1 MKTIYVHLD
10 PTKFDF
16 SSELKD
22 NNYTFSDVPEYA
34 KVSFQQS
41 SKYLN
46 DDVIVITNEKLQKY
60 NNDINDFFS
69 LCKTYMPS
77 HYNDPFWLL
86 TLLRLYVLYLYVKDN
101 NINVFL
107 HMEYDNLIYD
117 ELKCLNKLKNGVY
130 FTYVGPVDGGSAG
143 IVFCNN
149 INNFSS
155 FIESIKKLIKNG
167 ENKLQKITGNYIV
180 SEMNMIHL
188 ISRGTKEIMHYL
200 PTLPGDKYFNELGM
214 VFDGASYGQFIS
226 GTNNGHSK
234 GWAGNHHRIGSL
246 INQKIINVEFNFEN
260 KKPYVVYN
268 GDKTLIANLH
278 IHKKNLNEF
287 V

>member
-1 MKTIYVHLD
+1 
-10 PTKFDF
+10 
-16 SSELKD
+16 
-22 NNYTFSDVPEYA
+22 
-34 KVSFQQS
+34 
-41 SKYLN
+41 
-46 DDVIVITNEKLQKY
+46 
-60 NNDINDFFS
+60 
-69 LCKTYMPS
+69 
-77 HYNDPFWLL
+77 
-86 TLLRLYVLYLYVKDN
+86 
-101 NINVFL
+101 
-107 HMEYDNLIYD
+107 
-117 ELKCLNKLKNGVY
+117 
-130 FTYVGPVDGGSAG
+130 
-143 IVFCNN
+143 
-149 INNFSS
+149 
-155 FIESIKKLIKNG
+155 
-167 ENKLQKITGNYIV
+167 
-180 SEMNMIHL
+180 MIHL